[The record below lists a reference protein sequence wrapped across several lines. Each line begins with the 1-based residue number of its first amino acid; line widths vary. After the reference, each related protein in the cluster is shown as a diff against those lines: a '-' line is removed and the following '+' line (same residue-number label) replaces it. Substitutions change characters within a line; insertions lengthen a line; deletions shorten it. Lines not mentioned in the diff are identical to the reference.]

1 MEYDSLFIL
10 FNPCAGKWIWFSLLL
25 TWPNWV
31 YVKVVL
37 CIPENCSI
45 CFMRLCKLSGRSS
58 KYNADNIIGQR
69 QELNR
74 YKNKFCVYWPLRVV
88 VLEVLVWQ
96 HWRHFVHPL
105 WEMRHKMVKLF
116 LPQFLVF
123 YTSPLVSVSARPVNE
138 IRYVFCGHEMATVA
152 TIMISCFAHWSN
164 YRIPFI
170 RF

>member
-10 FNPCAGKWIWFSLLL
+10 FHSCAGKWIWFRLLEPP
-25 TWPNWV
+25 TH
-31 YVKVVL
+31 
-37 CIPENCSI
+37 
-45 CFMRLCKLSGRSS
+45 MAKLSVACSYGFMWRLSCVS
-58 KYNADNIIGQR
+58 LKTVVFVLWGFVSYLGGALSTTQIVLLVK
-69 QELNR
+69 ELNR
-74 YKNKFCVYWPLRVV
+74 CSDKFCVYWPLRVV

-138 IRYVFCGHEMATVA
+138 IRYIFL
-152 TIMISCFAHWSN
+152 
-164 YRIPFI
+164 
-170 RF
+170 